1 MKKLSIFLSC
11 LLFAFQIKAQT
22 VYVDPT
28 TAAAMAVH
36 TGVINGQLNTTNN
49 KLTLI
54 QSGQLAVTSQLAL
67 ANTLQQQIY
76 KGLTEV
82 SSVMSSL
89 LAVKDITDISSDI
102 LTDANKAI
110 NLAGTDP
117 VLILFAQQGANEFRI
132 RASGL
137 VTEVGTF
144 VLHGGKTNLMDSG
157 ERAKLLNRI
166 VNELMI
172 IRGVA
177 YGIYRTMYWA
187 KQRGILN
194 SLNPYAGFINIDQQ
208 IGDDILNSSKLLKP

>member
-1 MKKLSIFLSC
+1 MKKLSIFLTC
-11 LLFAFQIKAQT
+11 LLSALQLKAQT
-22 VYVDPT
+22 IYVDPT

-54 QSGQLAVTSQLAL
+54 QSGQLAVTSQLAI

-76 KGLTEV
+76 RGLSEV

-89 LAVKDITDISSDI
+89 LAVKDIKDISSDI
-102 LTDANKAI
+102 VTDANKAI
-110 NLAGTDP
+110 NLADDNP
-117 VLILFAQQGANEFRI
+117 VLLLFAQQGANEFRN
-132 RASGL
+132 RASSL

-144 VLHGGKTNLMDSG
+144 VLQGGKTNLMDSG